1 MTRPN
6 KCAVILVRVSTAIQ
20 DFEPQ
25 VHDLIRYA
33 ESKGFTK
40 LHRIQTKETGLADIK
55 NKQGFEELVS
65 FINENSEY
73 NTVFATEL
81 SRIGRKQSVLHEIK
95 DWFIKNKIQ
104 LYLKDTGYS
113 LLNDDGSVSAAGEIM
128 FTLFGYFA
136 ESEIKTKKERFKRSK
151 MLLNSEGYSISGKRL
166 FGYNREKDPIRNKN
180 RYVINEVEAE
190 EIRKIFLLYSEGINK
205 NLRETFLSKLVNYC
219 ISLNFSKYTKSKRN
233 MNKLLK
239 EQAYIGEKIT
249 DNKRKNPNYIP
260 GNGEDQYITTRNKI
274 IYPQIISK
282 ELYFSVQDRLRD
294 NNTNCDK
301 TNKHVTILS
310 KLLRCSSCKRY
321 FTAQYRYNSDGKSQC
336 SYRCNYTRSLKSCGN
351 WKSISMRLIDST
363 IWSYIKSDISSIW
376 DYLVELKKDH
386 ELFELQINNLK
397 NRKSTLI
404 QNLDSKNRRFNALV
418 FHDELS
424 EKESFEE
431 YQRSANKLKKE
442 IQKLDSEIISLNE
455 KILID
460 KKEYQENLDQ
470 RIIDD
475 IDKIEINKKRI
486 EQIVK
491 LFIKEI
497 ELIFQNV
504 RFSVIK
510 IKLNDGLTTNS
521 NSTDYKNYYS
531 HVVIDKRETNKI
543 RVIKVIDF
551 IHFDTDSFYFKN
563 QKIELNQLFEKKW
576 NTGDLINVFQENN
589 QMNIFIKEFQYVK
602 LNLFDKEDYL
612 K

>member
-1 MTRPN
+1 MTKPI
-6 KCAVILVRVSTAIQ
+6 KCAVILVRVSTSIQ

-25 VHDLIRYA
+25 IHDLIKYA
-33 ESKGFTK
+33 ESKGFSK
-40 LHRIQTKETGLADIK
+40 IHRIQTKETGLADIK

-65 FINENSEY
+65 FINENPEY

-151 MLLNSEGYSISGKRL
+151 LLLNSEGYSISGKRL

-180 RYVINEVEAE
+180 KYVINAVEAD
-190 EIRKIFLLYSEGINK
+190 EIRKIYLLYSKGINNNPK
-205 NLRETFLSKLVNYC
+205 ETSISKLVNYC
-219 ISLNFSKYTKSKRN
+219 IGLNFSKYTKSKRN

-260 GNGEDQYITTRNKI
+260 GNGEDQYIITRNKM
-274 IYPQIISK
+274 IYPQIISQ
-282 ELYFSVQDRLRD
+282 ELFYSVQDRLRE
-294 NNTNCDK
+294 NNSNCDK

-310 KLLRCSSCKRY
+310 KLLRCPSCKRF

-363 IWSYIKSDISSIW
+363 IWSYIKSDISFIW
-376 DYLVELKKDH
+376 NYLVDLKKDH
-386 ELFELQINNLK
+386 ELFELQINNLN

-424 EKESFEE
+424 EKEGFEE
-431 YQRSANKLKKE
+431 YERSANKLKKE
-442 IQKLDSEIISLNE
+442 INKLDSEIISLNE

-486 EQIVK
+486 EQVVK

-510 IKLNDGLTTNS
+510 INLNDGLTTNS
-521 NSTDYKNYYS
+521 NSPDYKNYYS
-531 HVVIDKRETNKI
+531 HVVIDKRDTNKV

-551 IHFDTDSFYFKN
+551 IHFDTDSFYFKD
-563 QKIELNQLFEKKW
+563 QKIELNQLFENNW
-576 NTGDLINVFQENN
+576 NDRSLIDVFQEEN

-602 LNLFDKEDYL
+602 LNLFDKEQYW